1 MDKRKLNK
9 LNTSIL
15 LFLTVTYLFIAVS
28 HIFYLPPN
36 NLSSSQKHVAANSIF
51 KRRVTDKNQRESPS
65 LKRPDKS
72 TIEEKKKVLDDITQL
87 VSVAFILTY
96 FGESLLSVK
105 PEPSPHN
112 YLLANR
118 QYAYL
123 TLCTF
128 RIWWYLRKPIPGLA
142 LFQFHSIAPF

>member
-128 RIWWYLRKPIPGLA
+128 RI
-142 LFQFHSIAPF
+142 